1 MWFAER
7 ASAIIGACMGGGV
20 GLMGAALGIFAAT
33 CGLKEKN
40 IKSCSWQP
48 WDSLFQSGQFFWQ
61 LACMLFPLSSPITCG
76 TPLH

>member
-33 CGLKEKN
+33 CGLKEKK
-40 IKSCSWQP
+40 I
-48 WDSLFQSGQFFWQ
+48 
-61 LACMLFPLSSPITCG
+61 
-76 TPLH
+76 